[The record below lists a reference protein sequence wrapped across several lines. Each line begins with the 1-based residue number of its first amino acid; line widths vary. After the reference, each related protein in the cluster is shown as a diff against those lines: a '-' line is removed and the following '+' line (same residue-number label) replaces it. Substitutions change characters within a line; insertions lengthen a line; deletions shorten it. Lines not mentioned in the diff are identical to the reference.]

1 MNGRHILL
9 LGVIA
14 CAGLVS
20 VHDGQR
26 QVTLCY
32 EIGAMERDLREVREE
47 IEFAKIRHRAL
58 QSPRAL
64 SKKANELNLE
74 IGPLASG
81 GKRAAEIAAQPETPA
96 RPVAPLRRPHVPT
109 VPRSVT
115 H

>member
-1 MNGRHILL
+1 MNGRHILF

-14 CAGLVS
+14 CAGLLS

-32 EIGAMERDLREVREE
+32 EIGAMERDLRQVREE

-64 SKKANELNLE
+64 TKKAGDLNLQL
-74 IGPLASG
+74 GPLATG
-81 GKRAAEIAAQPETPA
+81 GLRPGEVAAREPETP
-96 RPVAPLRRPHVPT
+96 RVAPTAPRRTT
-109 VPRSVT
+109 VPSLPSVPR
-115 H
+115 

>member
-20 VHDGQR
+20 VHDGQQ

-32 EIGAMERDLREVREE
+32 EIGAMERDLRNVREE

-64 SKKANELNLE
+64 TKKANELNLE

-81 GKRAAEIAAQPETPA
+81 GKRASEVAAQPDTPV
-96 RPVAPLRRPHVPT
+96 RNNTAPLRRPQVPP
-109 VPRSVT
+109 VPRAT

>member
-1 MNGRHILL
+1 MNGRHILF

-14 CAGLVS
+14 CAGLLS

-32 EIGAMERDLREVREE
+32 EIGAMERDLRQVREE

-64 SKKANELNLE
+64 TKKAGDLNLQL
-74 IGPLASG
+74 GPLATG
-81 GKRAAEIAAQPETPA
+81 GVRTLDVATHETATP
-96 RPVAPLRRPHVPT
+96 RTVPT
-109 VPRSVT
+109 APRRTTVPSLPAIPR
-115 H
+115 